1 MPRKATKKRTTR
13 KAVRNTKKNSA
24 GKARAEGLRL
34 FVLAGRPSKQQLV
47 LVYGERGPLMTWQE
61 RAATG
66 VTAKQFQSA
75 LAAKQSGR

>member
-24 GKARAEGLRL
+24 GKARTEGLRL
-34 FVLAGRPSKQQLV
+34 FTLAGRPTKQEFL
-47 LVYGERGPLMTWQE
+47 LVYGKRGHLMTWQE